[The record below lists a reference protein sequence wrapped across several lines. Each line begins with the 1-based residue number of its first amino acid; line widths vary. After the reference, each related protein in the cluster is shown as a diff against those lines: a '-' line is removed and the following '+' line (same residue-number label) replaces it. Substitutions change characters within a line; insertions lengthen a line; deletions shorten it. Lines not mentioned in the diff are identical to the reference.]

1 MVQSSTSTGAS
12 DGNTSSGASDSSEV
26 RPGESQSPAA
36 LMSSLTGLFAST
48 SATSFPHELDYSQP
62 AKSWWRYFQKQTVT
76 NTAQCYSCGQVFNRG
91 PKQSTTS
98 LSHHLK
104 MVSLP
109 NSTAIHRLAF
119 SGAQK
124 PAGPLRLKRRI
135 SSDLIQIGSCGSRTL
150 INTSKQ
156 RPLNTCAFM
165 YYLLSRLVPP

>member
-1 MVQSSTSTGAS
+1 MSIDVASASGHVLDQNDTTAIQCFLSSLSNFQGMVQSSTSTGAS
-12 DGNTSSGASDSSEV
+12 DGNTSSGASDSSDM

-104 MVSLP
+104 M
-109 NSTAIHRLAF
+109 
-119 SGAQK
+119 
-124 PAGPLRLKRRI
+124 
-135 SSDLIQIGSCGSRTL
+135 
-150 INTSKQ
+150 
-156 RPLNTCAFM
+156 
-165 YYLLSRLVPP
+165 